1 MTPSGSKKVFDEIY
15 KQFETLTPWKKQ
27 DADQFLGCSGPLDI
41 YEGSRLLAENHVEE
55 TVKQLTSAEEKAYV
69 KTRWMRPHWGSNDHG
84 WTVQN
89 FVGAMTVL
97 ATNIKPRYKATH
109 AAYLFTKQREAEIA
123 QRCEDA
129 KFLQMFIDTT
139 AKGKCLQSLHSIIAR
154 EQAALAELRR
164 GWKFVKEGGQ

>member
-1 MTPSGSKKVFDEIY
+1 MK
-15 KQFETLTPWKKQ
+15 
-27 DADQFLGCSGPLDI
+27 QFLGCSGPLDI

-55 TVKQLTSAEEKAYV
+55 TVKQLTPAEEKAYV

-89 FVGAMTVL
+89 FVGSMTVL

-109 AAYLFTKQREAEIA
+109 AAYLFTKKREAEIGGV
-123 QRCEDA
+123 EEEISY
-129 KFLQMFIDTT
+129 LVNI
-139 AKGKCLQSLHSIIAR
+139 KGRADSASPEHCIHRIIAR

-164 GWKFVKEGGQ
+164 GWKEQG